1 MLTYMYAFRDD
12 DLVWIISSYAFPEKD
27 YIACPRIIQ
36 FHEILCVG
44 WKSSRLSS
52 VNISI
57 SIVFVQLMAMQSFVI
72 FFINSAESVHHVDGI
87 DM

>member
-1 MLTYMYAFRDD
+1 MLTYMYVFKDG

-36 FHEILCVG
+36 FHKILCVG

-52 VNISI
+52 VNISM
-57 SIVFVQLMAMQSFVI
+57 SIVFVQLMAMQLFCD
-72 FFINSAESVHHVDGI
+72 FFINSAESVHYVDGV